1 MKVLLFALA
10 FVLLAACAAPAAPP
24 TAPPTPTPRPIVFA
38 DPKFVFQGED
48 PGIPVLTHDPSPQIK
63 NLYINPG
70 AVIYH
75 EGKFHMFFNSFT
87 QWPGLVKGGLCHLD
101 RWLPLDTC
109 H

>member
-48 PGIPVLTHDPSPQIK
+48 PGIPGSSPTTRAPRSK
-63 NLYINPG
+63 
-70 AVIYH
+70 
-75 EGKFHMFFNSFT
+75 
-87 QWPGLVKGGLCHLD
+87 
-101 RWLPLDTC
+101 TC
-109 H
+109 ISIPAR